1 MNPVLVEQL
10 IMFGVALL
18 AGLVLWGMGGRVL
31 RPALGLAGVV
41 IGSIIGW
48 ITWAQVQDLVP
59 LWALVTGTAVVIG
72 CVSML
77 VYRLLLAGLLSL
89 LLATGFM
96 VGAWSF
102 MDAGDL
108 PPVPL
113 VTLSEVVAGSS
124 MLENGSSVF
133 PDASDSTSIGPALAL
148 HADAI
153 RTEIAQR
160 VGILHTAWLL
170 LSPLGQL
177 IVIGS
182 IVGGLLS
189 GLLLATFTPR
199 FSSVFLTASMG
210 SLLILGTLV
219 RVVSMTGASL
229 TDAILVWTPLP
240 IVLWAALA
248 FVGMCIQFTMQAR
261 RGTENE

>member
-1 MNPVLVEQL
+1 MNPVLIEQL
-10 IMFGVALL
+10 VMYGVALL

-48 ITWAQVQDLVP
+48 LAWALVQDLLP

-77 VYRLLLAGLLSL
+77 VYRLILAGLLSL

-113 VTLSEVVAGSS
+113 VTLSEVVAGGSVF
-124 MLENGSSVF
+124 EIGSSPL
-133 PDASDSTSIGPALAL
+133 PDTSDVNTIGPALAM

-153 RTEIAQR
+153 RTEIVER
-160 VGILHTAWLL
+160 VGILHAAWLL
-170 LSPLGQL
+170 LAPIGQL

-182 IVGGLLS
+182 IIGGLFS

-199 FSSVFLTASMG
+199 FSSVFLTASLG

-219 RVVSMTGASL
+219 RVVTMTGASL
-229 TDAILVWTPLP
+229 TDSILVWAPLP

-248 FVGMCIQFTMQAR
+248 FVGMCLQFTMQAR

>member
-1 MNPVLVEQL
+1 MY
-10 IMFGVALL
+10 GVALL

-41 IGSIIGW
+41 IGASIGW
-48 ITWAQVQDLVP
+48 ITWALVEDLVP
-59 LWALVTGTAVVIG
+59 LWALVAGTAVVIG

-89 LLATGFM
+89 LLAMGCM
-96 VGAWSF
+96 IGAWCF
-102 MDAGDL
+102 MDPGDL
-108 PPVPL
+108 TPVPL
-113 VTLSEVVAGSS
+113 TTLAEVVAG
-124 MLENGSSVF
+124 GSLLDNVSGAF
-133 PDASDSTSIGPALAL
+133 PDSSDSISMGTALAH

-153 RTEIAQR
+153 RTEIVER
-160 VGILHTAWLL
+160 VGILHTAWMLL
-170 LSPLGQL
+170 APIGQL

-182 IVGGLLS
+182 IIGGLLM

-199 FSSVFLTASMG
+199 FSSVFLTACLG

-219 RVVSMTGASL
+219 RVVTMTGASL
-229 TDAILVWTPLP
+229 TDAILTWTPLP

-248 FVGMCIQFTMQAR
+248 FIGMCLQFTMQAR

>member
-1 MNPVLVEQL
+1 VNPVLVEQL
-10 IMFGVALL
+10 VMYGVALL

-48 ITWAQVQDLVP
+48 ITWAQVQDLLP
-59 LWALVTGTAVVIG
+59 LWALVTGAAVVIG

-77 VYRLLLAGLLSL
+77 VYRLLLACLLSL

-96 VGAWSF
+96 VGGWSF

-113 VTLSEVVAGSS
+113 VTLSEVVAGGSV
-124 MLENGSSVF
+124 LESGSSAL
-133 PDASDSTSIGPALAL
+133 PDTSDLNSIGPALAL

-153 RTEIAQR
+153 RTEIVER
-160 VGILHTAWLL
+160 VSILHAAWLL
-170 LSPLGQL
+170 LAPIGQL

-182 IVGGLLS
+182 IIAGLFS

-199 FSSVFLTASMG
+199 FSSVFLTASLG

-219 RVVSMTGASL
+219 RVVTMTGASL
-229 TDAILVWTPLP
+229 TDAILAWAPLP

-248 FVGMCIQFTMQAR
+248 FVGMCIQFTLQAR